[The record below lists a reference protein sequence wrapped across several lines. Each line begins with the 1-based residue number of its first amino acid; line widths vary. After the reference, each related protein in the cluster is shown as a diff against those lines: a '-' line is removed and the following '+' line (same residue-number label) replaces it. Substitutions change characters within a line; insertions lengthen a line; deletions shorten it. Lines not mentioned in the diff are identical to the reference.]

1 MNAKSETK
9 GAIDGVLAALFG
21 AGHGIVRDG
30 AVIAGIARFEGRA
43 VTVIGTADRAT
54 IGADVAV
61 RLARATLDAM
71 HDEPGRPI
79 LVIVDNAGHRLSR
92 RDELM
97 GNNGCIA
104 HLTRCLDTARR
115 RGHRVIGL
123 VHDLAVSGGFMAT
136 GLATDLCFALP
147 GAEVRVMAPAA
158 MARVTKIPVERL
170 NELAAANPVL
180 GPGVE
185 NFIRVGGLEGV
196 WDGDLKAHFRE
207 ALARPLTGDDTRR
220 ALGAAR
226 GGRSAAAAVAARV
239 RAGA

>member
-1 MNAKSETK
+1 MSGTK
-9 GAIDGVLAALFG
+9 GTIHHVLATLFG
-21 AGHGIVRDG
+21 NEHGIEQDG
-30 AVIAGIARFEGRA
+30 ATLAGVARFDGRT
-43 VTVIGTADRAT
+43 VTVIGTTDRAT
-54 IGADVAV
+54 IGADIAL

-123 VHDLAVSGGFMAT
+123 VHELAVSGGFMAT
-136 GLATDLCFALP
+136 GLATDLCYALP
-147 GAEVRVMAPAA
+147 GAEVRVMAQAA

-170 NELAAANPVL
+170 DELAASNPVL

-207 ALARPLTGDDTRR
+207 ALARPLMGNDMRR
-220 ALGAAR
+220 ALGEAR
-226 GGRSAAAAVAARV
+226 GGRTVAAAVSVRI

>member
-1 MNAKSETK
+1 MSETS
-9 GAIDGVLAALFG
+9 AVDRVLVELFG
-21 AGHGIVRDG
+21 EGHRIVREG
-30 AVIAGIARFEGRA
+30 ATLAGVARFDGRD
-43 VTVIGTADRAT
+43 VTIIGTSDRAA
-54 IGADVAV
+54 IGAEVAL

-71 HDEPGRPI
+71 RDEPGRPI
-79 LVIVDNAGHRLSR
+79 LVIVDNSGHRLSR

-97 GNNGCIA
+97 ANNGCIA
-104 HLTRCLDTARR
+104 HLTRCLDAARR

-136 GLATDLCFALP
+136 GLATDLCYALP

-158 MARVTKIPVERL
+158 MARVTKIPLERL
-170 NELAAANPVL
+170 TELSAANPVL

-207 ALARPLTGDDTRR
+207 ALSRPLGGDDPRR
-220 ALGAAR
+220 ALGKER
-226 GGRSAAAAVAARV
+226 GGRRMAADIAARV
-239 RAGA
+239 RAGSAA

>member
-1 MNAKSETK
+1 MSETSTV
-9 GAIDGVLAALFG
+9 DRVLAGLFG
-21 AGHGIVRDG
+21 ERDDIVREG
-30 AVIAGIARFEGRA
+30 ATLAGVARFEGRN
-43 VTVIGTADRAT
+43 VTVIGTSDRAV
-54 IGADVAV
+54 IGAEVAL

-79 LVIVDNAGHRLSR
+79 LVIVDNSGHRLSR

-97 GNNGCIA
+97 ANNGCIA
-104 HLTRCLDTARR
+104 HLTRCLDAARR

-136 GLATDLCFALP
+136 GLATDLCYALP

-158 MARVTKIPVERL
+158 MARVTKIPLERL
-170 NELAAANPVL
+170 TELSARNPVL

-196 WDGDLKAHFRE
+196 WDGDLRAHFRE
-207 ALARPLTGDDTRR
+207 ALSRPLDGDDPRR
-220 ALGAAR
+220 ALGKQR
-226 GGRSAAAAVAARV
+226 GGRSAAADIAARV
-239 RAGA
+239 RAGSVA

>member
-1 MNAKSETK
+1 MSEATS
-9 GAIDGVLAALFG
+9 AIYRVLAELFGDDHEIGWDGVTLAG
-21 AGHGIVRDG
+21 V
-30 AVIAGIARFEGRA
+30 ARFDGRT
-43 VTVIGTADRAT
+43 VTVIGTSDRAT
-54 IGADVAV
+54 IGADVAL

-71 HDEPGRPI
+71 RDEPRRPI

-136 GLATDLCFALP
+136 GLATDLCYALP

-158 MARVTKIPVERL
+158 MARVTKIPLERL
-170 NELAAANPVL
+170 GELAASNPVL

-196 WDGDLKAHFRE
+196 WDGDLKTHFRE
-207 ALARPLTGDDTRR
+207 ALARPLKGDDMRR
-220 ALGAAR
+220 TLGEER
-226 GGRSAAAAVAARV
+226 GGRVAAASVSARV
-239 RAGA
+239 RAGV